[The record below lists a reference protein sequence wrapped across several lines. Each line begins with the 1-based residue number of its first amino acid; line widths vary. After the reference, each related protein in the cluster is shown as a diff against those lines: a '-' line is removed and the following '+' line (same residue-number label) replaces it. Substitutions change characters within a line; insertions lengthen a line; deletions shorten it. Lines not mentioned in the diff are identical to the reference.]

1 MRTKLLAVSVSLG
14 LVSSIGVA
22 AGAAPK
28 AERDASLERVVNDV
42 VESAV
47 GNHGTSDGHL
57 PASQKNMKMISK
69 LRLTDVH
76 GGVSDVNH
84 HKGHAYVGKYTPTCI
99 GNGGTGAGVH
109 VVDVRDPQKP
119 REVSFIRAGE
129 DAYISEGLHALK
141 IDTPFYKGSILLHSN
156 ESCGAGTAG
165 GFSIYNVKDPANP
178 KLLVD
183 QFGDKDANDPEDP
196 TPLEFPNAVHS
207 VMAWQDG
214 NKAYAVAVD
223 NFEFLDVDIFDI
235 SDPRNP
241 VMIAETGLEEWAGIS
256 EQIVHGE
263 SIFHHDMWV
272 KKIDGQWKLLV
283 SYWDVGWVLLDVD
296 DPANPVFVTDSDYS
310 TPDPQMPAFAL
321 PEGNAHQAA
330 WTKNNK
336 FIIGTDEDFAPYRS
350 IFRIT
355 SGDNVGE
362 YPGGEFGWTP
372 QIASLYEDSQ
382 ISGPAVWG
390 GTGCPEDTDE
400 NGIPDRE
407 EVPDAADHQVA
418 EGEEKI
424 LIVTRGTCFFS
435 EKVESGELKGWDAV
449 IVGNSHGGSGGG
461 VAPDAILCGSL
472 GHAYEPTIVGGC
484 IGHRA
489 MHLVF
494 GTEPAYESADGA
506 DMVPLGTVGAEVS
519 ITATFDG
526 WGYIHLLD
534 GSTLASLDTYAVPE
548 ALDEQYADVYPL
560 SVHEVKTD
568 ARRSKQLGYISWYKA
583 GARVVRVAN
592 NQLEEVGHFIDERGN
607 DMWGVYP
614 IKRGKKRPLLLYSDR
629 DFGLYI
635 LKYTGPQ

>member
-1 MRTKLLAVSVSLG
+1 LSLSIAVS
-14 LVSSIGVA
+14 
-22 AGAAPK
+22 AGAAQ
-28 AERDASLERVVNDV
+28 RSSDRRSVMDDVVNDV
-42 VESAV
+42 VESGV
-47 GNHGTSDGHL
+47 GNHGPADGHL
-57 PASQKNMKMISK
+57 PASKKNMKVISK
-69 LRLTDVH
+69 LRLTDIP
-76 GGVSDVNH
+76 GGVSDVNY
-84 HKGHAYVGKYTPTCI
+84 HKGHAYVGKYIPTCV
-99 GNGGTGAGVH
+99 GAGGTGAGVH
-109 VVDVRDPQKP
+109 VVDVRKPSQP
-119 REVSFIRAGE
+119 REVAFIRAGE
-129 DAYISEGLHALK
+129 DAYISEGLHALS
-141 IDTPFYKGSILLHSN
+141 INTPFYKGPILLHSN

-165 GFSIYNVKDPANP
+165 GFSIYNVKNPAKP

-183 QFGDKDANDPEDP
+183 QFGDTDANDPEDP
-196 TPLEFPNAVHS
+196 TPLDFPNAVHS

-241 VMIAETGLEEWAGIS
+241 VMIAETGLEEWDGIS
-256 EQIVHGE
+256 DQVAHGE

-272 KKIDGQWKLLV
+272 KKIDGHWMLLV
-283 SYWDVGWVLLDVD
+283 SYWDVGWVLLNVD
-296 DPANPVFVTDSDYS
+296 NPANPVFVTDSDYT
-310 TPDPQMPAFAL
+310 TPDPQMPQFQL

-350 IFRIT
+350 IFRIE
-355 SGDNVGE
+355 SGDNAGE

-372 QIASLYEDSQ
+372 QIASLYADSR
-382 ISGPAVWG
+382 INGPAVWG
-390 GTGCPEDTDE
+390 GTACP
-400 NGIPDRE
+400 GE
-407 EVPDAADHQVA
+407 EVPDAADHEVA

-424 LIVTRGTCFFS
+424 LIVSRGVCFFS
-435 EKVESGELKGWDAV
+435 EKVESGELAGWDAV

-461 VAPDAILCGSL
+461 AAPDATLCGSQ
-472 GHAYEPTIVGGC
+472 GHPYDPTIVGGC

-494 GTEPAYESADGA
+494 GDEPAYEGPDVA
-506 DMVPLGTVGAEVS
+506 DMPALGTVGEDVTVTS
-519 ITATFDG
+519 TFDG

-534 GSTLASLDTYAVPE
+534 GKTLEPLDSYAVPE
-548 ALDEQYADVYPL
+548 ALDEQYADIFPL

-583 GARVVRVAN
+583 GARVVKVVNKKLR
-592 NQLEEVGHFIDERGN
+592 EVGHFIAPRGN
-607 DMWGVYP
+607 DMWGVFP
-614 IKRGKKRPLLLYSDR
+614 IKRGTKRPLLLYSDR